1 MEKLIKDIQS
11 IFKDD
16 VINTDDVKHV
26 LQNYKSNPL
35 DWKKYAHFDAHKY
48 TRNLVDIGNGKYNML
63 ILCWG
68 PGMGSSIHDHTNSH
82 CFVKILDGQ
91 LLETRYDWP
100 DKDDKDAPLNKIGED
115 LYERDGVTY
124 MSDELGLH
132 RMENPNELGL
142 HRMENPSH
150 VDGCVSLHLYI
161 PPFDACKIFDE
172 RTGRSS
178 KSVVTFFTKYGKKI
192 DYRGSRQGVI
202 KAEEPSNQEVS
213 RSPHSFV

>member
-1 MEKLIKDIQS
+1 MEKLIQDIQS

-16 VINTDDVKHV
+16 VVNTDDIKRV

-100 DKDDKDAPLNKIGED
+100 DKDNQDAPLNKLADD
-115 LYERDGVTY
+115 LYEKDGVTY
-124 MSDELGLH
+124 MSD
-132 RMENPNELGL
+132 ELGL

-161 PPFDACKIFDE
+161 PPFDTCKIFDE

-178 KSVVTFFTKYGKKI
+178 NSVVTFFTKYGKKI
-192 DYRGSRQGVI
+192 DYRGSRQGII
-202 KAEEPSNQEVS
+202 KSSEQSNSNQDVV